1 MSKAIKLNEKDNV
14 ATVFSDVKKDDVL
27 EILTEKGDSW
37 TLKVLNDIPYGHKI
51 ALNNITIGQQ
61 VTKYGEEI
69 GIASKEIKA
78 GEYVHIHNIESIRG
92 RGDWDAKKQN
102 SITTNM
108 NK

>member
-14 ATVFSDVKKDDVL
+14 ATVFSDVKKDETL
-27 EILTEKGDSW
+27 EILTDKGESW
-37 TLKVLNDIPYGHKI
+37 PLKVLNDIPYGHKI
-51 ALNNITIGQQ
+51 ALSDIATGQQ

-92 RGDWDAKKQN
+92 RGDWDAEKQS

-108 NK
+108 TK